1 MKRTSGLISRVLL
14 CCFPALLIF
23 AFPLDAAQLTILHVN
38 DTHGHIWTESGKGGF
53 DALARL
59 VEEIRREVGSKGGD
73 VIFLHGGD
81 VNTGIPESDLQA
93 ALCDLYLLRAMG
105 LDAMVL
111 GNHEFDNPLALL
123 RFQETYAGFPFLSAN
138 FVDGWG
144 KLPFRSHVILEKG
157 DLRIA
162 VLGLTTESTARSE
175 PLFLEGGSFL
185 DVIDTAR
192 DMVPILRES
201 SDIVIVLGHLG
212 WDNIQPGSTGSKD
225 LSAASIEGLD
235 VIIDGH
241 SHTLFED
248 AVIVGSTLVAQA
260 GAFGKHLGR
269 FDLDIEEGRVVKW
282 KWEAIPIDPAA
293 GEDAD
298 VSGRLK
304 YYSQTG
310 SRQIDQVIG
319 KTNFLLEGARDK
331 VRSGETNLTRLAA
344 EAVREVTGADIA
356 VINGGGI
363 RDSIP
368 AGEIRL
374 RDALAVMP
382 FRTGLVVIEVK
393 GKEVSVILEA
403 LSDIKPG
410 LGGFP
415 HVSGVGPGPGGGE
428 SGEFIGGEPVDPER
442 TYRLGISS
450 YLASGA
456 DGYDVM
462 VQFKGRAVDTGFT
475 DTDALVRYIENH
487 TPLDMPVD
495 KD

>member
-1 MKRTSGLISRVLL
+1 MKRISGMIFRVPLS
-14 CCFPALLIF
+14 CFTALLLF
-23 AFPLDAAQLTILHVN
+23 VFPLDAAQLTILHVN
-38 DTHGHIWTESGKGGF
+38 DTHGHIWNESGKGGF

-59 VEEIRREVGSKGGD
+59 VEDIRREVGSAGGD

-81 VNTGIPESDLQA
+81 VNTGIPESDLQE
-93 ALCDLYLLRAMG
+93 ALCDLYLLREMG

-111 GNHEFDNPLALL
+111 GNHEFDNTLALL
-123 RFQETYAGFPFLSAN
+123 RFQETYARFPFLSAN

-157 DLRIA
+157 GLRIA

-192 DMVPILRES
+192 EIVPTLREN

-225 LSAASIEGLD
+225 LAEASIEGLD

-248 AVIVGSTLVAQA
+248 AVMVGSTLVAQA
-260 GAFGKHLGR
+260 GTFGKHLGR

-282 KWEAIPIDPAA
+282 KWEAIPIDSAA
-293 GEDAD
+293 GEDVD
-298 VSGRLK
+298 VSGRLR
-304 YYSQTG
+304 YYSQIG
-310 SRQIDQVIG
+310 SRQIDHVIG
-319 KTNFLLEGARDK
+319 KTNVLLGGTREK

-344 EAVREVTGADIA
+344 EAVRELTGADIA
-356 VINGGGI
+356 IINGGGI

-374 RDALAVMP
+374 RDAMAVMP
-382 FRTGLVVIEVK
+382 FRTGLVVIEVS
-393 GKEVSVILEA
+393 GKEVSAILEA
-403 LSDIKPG
+403 LSTIKPG

-415 HVSGVGPGPGGGE
+415 HISGIRPGPGGE
-428 SGEFIGGEPVDPER
+428 SAGVFIGGEPVDPER

-475 DTDALVRYIENH
+475 DTDALVRFLENH
-487 TPLDMPVD
+487 TPLNMTVGQD
-495 KD
+495 